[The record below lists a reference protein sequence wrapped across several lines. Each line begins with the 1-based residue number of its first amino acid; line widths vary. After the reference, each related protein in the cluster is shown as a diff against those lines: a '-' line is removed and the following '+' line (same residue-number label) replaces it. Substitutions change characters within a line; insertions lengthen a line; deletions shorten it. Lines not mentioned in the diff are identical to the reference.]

1 MESTMNEKL
10 ETKGDNRMNTV
21 TSKDGTA
28 IAYERLGQGQPIILV
43 ASALSDRSDAARLAE
58 LLAERFTVI
67 NYDRR
72 GRGASGDT
80 APYAVE
86 REVEDIEALIDTAG
100 GSAFV
105 FGSSSGAI
113 LALEAAT
120 KLPTKI
126 NKQVL
131 YEPPLIIDD
140 SRPPVPDDLGGQVN
154 RLISEKR
161 RDQALR
167 LFLTKGMGIP
177 GLFVALM
184 RFMPDWSKMKAMAH
198 TVPYDLA
205 ITGDTLA
212 GKPLPAGR
220 WASAKMPTLV
230 LTGEKSEAF
239 FHKGAQAL
247 ASSLPNAQHRI
258 LKGQNHG
265 AVVMGAK
272 TLGPI
277 LIEFFEA

>member
-1 MESTMNEKL
+1 MK
-10 ETKGDNRMNTV
+10 TV
-21 TSKDGTA
+21 ISKDGTA
-28 IAYERLGQGQPIILV
+28 IAYDQLGHGPPVVLV

-105 FGSSSGAI
+105 FGSSSGAV
-113 LALEAAT
+113 LALEAAN
-120 KLPTKI
+120 KLPAKI
-126 NKQVL
+126 KKQVL
-131 YEPPLIIDD
+131 FEPPFIINNG
-140 SRPPVPDDLGGQVN
+140 RPPVPGDLVGQVT
-154 RLISEKR
+154 RLISADR
-161 RDQALR
+161 RDDALR
-167 LFLTKGMGIP
+167 LFFTKAMGILA
-177 GLFVALM
+177 LFVTLM

-198 TVPYDLA
+198 TLPYDLA
-205 ITGDTLA
+205 ITGDTQT

-220 WASAKMPTLV
+220 WASATMPTLV
-230 LTGEKSEAF
+230 ATGEKSEAF

-272 TLGPI
+272 TLAPI